1 MNRPDVGREG
11 AHGRLPDASNY
22 FLMRS
27 GAEEEEQGV
36 IEVAPYWSAHVIGNR
51 RFSHPFKLHCA

>member
-1 MNRPDVGREG
+1 MAGFLMLPTISGG
-11 AHGRLPDASNY
+11 A

-51 RFSHPFKLHCA
+51 FSHPFKLHCA